1 MVMRKNIRRNGE
13 KMEQKFTF
21 EKVTYTEPAPGWVD
35 GVYYPRKEQCVKAE
49 APLPEAEG
57 AGKGTLKIHSRVWQ
71 EIEETGFGI
80 YYYEETLR
88 FMTELSGAN
97 YDVTV
102 ELENPTAEA
111 YHCHIRVNGIVKVQG
126 VEVAP
131 GERKEVT
138 FTACMTDGQFGL
150 TFATGCLEEI
160 HDKVQE
166 SDIYVRNIKIEE
178 AAEKQPR
185 KTPRIFLVSDSTV
198 QSYERY
204 FYPQTG
210 WGQMLY
216 QFFKGAEEYREY
228 PAEHC
233 DYSQGRTYELPELV
247 IENRAIGGRSARSF
261 YDEGKLDQVLEVI
274 CPGDYMFVQF
284 AHNDATAIRPN
295 RYIAP
300 AEFQFFLQRYVDA
313 CARRKVQIVF
323 VTPVTMLVPKED
335 GTNQLCFAEYREEMM
350 KLAEREKLPLLDL
363 GGRSNDYVNK
373 IGNEAGKS
381 IYLWLDEGEYPDGAY
396 AGGVSDKC
404 HLQEYGAKVYA
415 DMVAAMISESQ
426 DDRLETLKELV
437 RPVEVSTIAK
447 PQIRRDAQGKKKAEA
462 PDAVKSFV
470 VQEISIQNGQGS
482 FLLNW
487 NPVEGAAS
495 YNVYGRRQEE
505 LTFRVVRNVTAEE
518 KEKNPVLPFTA
529 PAGAVWKYYV
539 TAVFENGREGSA
551 SRVQEVNLLS

>member
-1 MVMRKNIRRNGE
+1 M
-13 KMEQKFTF
+13 
-21 EKVTYTEPAPGWVD
+21 
-35 GVYYPRKEQCVKAE
+35 
-49 APLPEAEG
+49 
-57 AGKGTLKIHSRVWQ
+57 
-71 EIEETGFGI
+71 
-80 YYYEETLR
+80 
-88 FMTELSGAN
+88 
-97 YDVTV
+97 
-102 ELENPTAEA
+102 
-111 YHCHIRVNGIVKVQG
+111 
-126 VEVAP
+126 
-131 GERKEVT
+131 
-138 FTACMTDGQFGL
+138 
-150 TFATGCLEEI
+150 
-160 HDKVQE
+160 
-166 SDIYVRNIKIEE
+166 
-178 AAEKQPR
+178 
-185 KTPRIFLVSDSTV
+185 
-198 QSYERY
+198 
-204 FYPQTG
+204 
-210 WGQMLY
+210 
-216 QFFKGAEEYREY
+216 
-228 PAEHC
+228 
-233 DYSQGRTYELPELV
+233 

-300 AEFQFFLQRYVDA
+300 EEFQFFLQRYVDA

-426 DDRLETLKELV
+426 DDRLEILKELV
-437 RPVEVSTIAK
+437 RPVKVSTIAK

-487 NPVEGAAS
+487 NPVEGAA

-505 LTFRVVRNVTAEE
+505 LTFQVVRNVTAEE